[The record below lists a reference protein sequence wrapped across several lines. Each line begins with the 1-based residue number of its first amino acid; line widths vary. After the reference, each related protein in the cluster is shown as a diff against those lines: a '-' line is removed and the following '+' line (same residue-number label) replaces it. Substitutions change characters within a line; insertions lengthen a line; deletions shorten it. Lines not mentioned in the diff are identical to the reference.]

1 MAAVFVAIF
10 FWGDIMTE
18 WAIQGEE
25 LANCNC
31 NFGCPCQFSV
41 LPTHGN
47 CEAVVAYDIQSGH
60 YGDTDLAGLRAAG
73 VYYWPGPIHEGNG
86 QMQLIIDE
94 SASADQRAALEAIMK
109 GEDTDEMATFWYVY
123 SAMAPT
129 KHETLYLPIE
139 LDWSRE
145 DRKGYAKVKGIF
157 DLEVNPIPHIVSG
170 LPHRASI
177 QLPNGFEYRHAESAS
192 GTTKT
197 TGGEISLTFDATHA
211 HLAHLNIS
219 GHGVIGA

>member
-1 MAAVFVAIF
+1 MGA
-10 FWGDIMTE
+10 IMTE
-18 WAIQGEE
+18 WTIQGEE

-47 CEAVVAYDIQSGH
+47 CEAAVVFDIKSGH
-60 YGDTDLAGLRAAG
+60 HGDTDLSGLRAAG
-73 VYYWPGPIHEGNG
+73 VYYWPGAIHEGNG

-94 SASADQRAALEAIMK
+94 SATAEQRNALQSILT
-109 GEDTDEMATFWYVY
+109 GGDTDEMATFWYVY

-129 KHETLYLPIE
+129 KHDTLFLPIE
-139 LDWSRE
+139 LNWDRE
-145 DRKGYAKVKGIF
+145 KRTGYAKVHGVF
-157 DLEVNPIPHIVSG
+157 DLEVKPIPHIVSG

-197 TGGEISLTFDATHA
+197 SGGAISLTLDATHA
-211 HLAHLNIS
+211 HLAQLNIS
-219 GHGVIGA
+219 GHGVLDA

>member
-1 MAAVFVAIF
+1 MFLGV
-10 FWGDIMTE
+10 IMTE
-18 WAIQGEE
+18 WTIQGEE

-47 CEAVVAYDIQSGH
+47 CEAVVAFDIHSGH
-60 YGDTDLAGLRAAG
+60 YGDTDLGGLRAAA
-73 VYYWPGPIHEGNG
+73 VYYWPGPIHKGGG

-94 SASADQRAALEAIMK
+94 SASADQRTALQAIMN

-129 KHETLYLPIE
+129 KHETLFLPVV
-139 LDWSRE
+139 LDWDRE
-145 DRKGYAKVKGIF
+145 ERTGYAKVAGIF
-157 DLEVNPIPHIVSG
+157 DLKVEPIPHIVSG
-170 LPHRASI
+170 APHRASI

-192 GTTKT
+192 GTTRT
-197 TGGEISLTFDATHA
+197 TGGAISLNFDATHA

-219 GHGVIGA
+219 GHGVLGA